1 MHTTIRANTQRWI
14 ALVLLISAFCLA
26 AMPNGSQAQTGSVQ
40 AETASSKRVP
50 MSHLYVTLSDAMAES
65 KSGRDEQA
73 KAHLIELQNAFNAI
87 QNTTQSQTVKGQ
99 AVNQA
104 IAQAINHPQPE
115 QLSALSN
122 ALYAFEQEQNPVDYS
137 AKRQAFKKQMVPAYE
152 QLNQAIEQASAHDAA
167 SLKAAYQQ
175 FNAAW
180 LGNERVVRNTSMGHY
195 GQMETAMALMR
206 VALETAPLD
215 LDKIRQQSQHLKSAI
230 DSYNSGETVA
240 AASSTYDFNGGVQ
253 LLRDGLGA
261 FRSGQLSQGQEKLTT
276 FITIWPNI
284 EGEVSTRNPS
294 LYSRVENQI
303 PVILAHGNDAA
314 QQNTLSHLIDELEQ
328 INPQAQYGAIDA
340 MLILLREGVEALLI
354 VMALVSALNVARQPQ
369 GKKWIYGGVVAGLIA
384 SVLGALALQKL
395 FPAVSAGASR
405 EKLEGFV
412 GIAAVLMML
421 MVGAWLHSKSSI
433 QSWNAYIK
441 KHMGKALSTGS
452 LISLFGLSFLAVFRE
467 GAETIVFY
475 AGILPKISTQAFLSG
490 IAAAIVLLLALA
502 WIMAKTSV
510 TLPVAKMFRI
520 LTWLIYALGFKILGI
535 SLHALQLTGIVPMTS
550 LPSTWLESNALGI
563 YPTVETLAAQALY
576 IGLIVVIQFA
586 VHRSIKNIPD
596 AVHHKA

>member
-137 AKRQAFKKQMVPAYE
+137 AKRQTFKKQMVPAYE

-354 VMALVSALNVARQPQ
+354 VMALVSALNVAQQPQ

-535 SLHALQLTGIVPMTS
+535 SLHALQLTGIVPMTP